1 MNIFYIILYIA
12 IALVLLWVGYG
23 YFSVRNIEEPAY
35 SVLEKK
41 DGYEIREYEPYIIAT
56 VEIEGTYEQALTDG
70 FRLIADYIFGN
81 NTGKEQ
87 IAMTAPVQETEPE
100 KIAMT
105 VPVLETENSST
116 VRSISF
122 VMPSKYTIENIPKP
136 NNKRVVLRE
145 VPQQRVAA
153 LSFSWGSGAG
163 RVASKKEE
171 LLDLLKR
178 DSAITTGTP
187 YGAFYNPPFT
197 PPFMKRNE
205 ILITIE

>member
-1 MNIFYIILYIA
+1 MNIFYIIIYIL
-12 IALVLLWVGYG
+12 IALLLLWVGYG
-23 YFSVRNIEEPAY
+23 YFSVKNIEEPAY
-35 SVLEKK
+35 SVLEEK
-41 DGYEIREYEPYIIAT
+41 DGYEIREYEPYIIASAE
-56 VEIEGTYEQALTDG
+56 VEGTYDQALGDG

-81 NTGKEQ
+81 NTGEEK
-87 IAMTAPVQETEPE
+87 IAMTAPVQETESE

-105 VPVLETENSST
+105 VPVLETENSDT
-116 VRSISF
+116 TRSISF

-136 NNKRVVLRE
+136 NNEKVVLRE
-145 VPQQRVAA
+145 VPKQKIATLA
-153 LSFSWGSGAG
+153 FSWGSGEK
-163 RVASKKEE
+163 RVESKKQE

-178 DSAITTGTP
+178 DNIITTGNP

>member
-1 MNIFYIILYIA
+1 MVYIL

-23 YFSVRNIEEPAY
+23 YFSVRNIEEPIY
-35 SVLEKK
+35 SVLEEK

-56 VEIEGTYEQALTDG
+56 TEVEGTYGQALGDG
-70 FRLIADYIFGN
+70 FRVIADYIFGN
-81 NTGKEQ
+81 NTGEEK
-87 IAMTAPVQETEPE
+87 IAMTAPVQETESE

-105 VPVLETENSST
+105 VPVLETENSDT
-116 VRSISF
+116 TRSISF
-122 VMPSKYTIENIPKP
+122 VMPGKYTMENIPKP
-136 NNKRVVLRE
+136 NNKKVVLRE
-145 VPQQRVAA
+145 VPKQKVAA
-153 LSFSWGSGAG
+153 LAFSWGSGEKRAT
-163 RVASKKEE
+163 SKKQE

-178 DSAITTGTP
+178 DNIITTGNP